1 MATLVRRTG
10 FGQVQ
15 PNHLSAQHNGQ
26 IYAQLPCEA
35 GVFQDEMLENGQ
47 FVKYDYANGVV
58 NLNGSGEWLLVM
70 NEIKLYDE
78 RKQGYKNFVY
88 RAADFT
94 DNKMYPRLLR
104 VELNDLF
111 TTNTFGHNTSETA
124 QTQGITLT
132 VGDPLSID
140 SSTGYLV
147 AGAASAGEPEF
158 EVVQEY
164 YLADGQPA
172 VKVRRVK

>member
-1 MATLVRRTG
+1 MATLVKRIG

-26 IYAQLPCEA
+26 IYAQLPCEE
-35 GVFQDEMLENGQ
+35 GVFEDEMLENGQ

-78 RKQGYKNFVY
+78 RDWGYKNFVY
-88 RAADFT
+88 RAEDFT
-94 DNKMYPRLLR
+94 DKRMYPRLLR
-104 VELNDLF
+104 IELNDLF
-111 TTNTFGHNTSETA
+111 TTNTFGHNNSKTAETE
-124 QTQGITLT
+124 GVELT
-132 VGDPLSID
+132 VGDKLMVD
-140 SSTGYLV
+140 AETGYLV
-147 AGAASAGEPEF
+147 PGEAEDGEPSF

-172 VKVRRVK
+172 VKVRRIK

>member
-1 MATLVRRTG
+1 MATIKRIG

-26 IYAQLPCEA
+26 IYAQLPCEE
-35 GVFQDEMLENGQ
+35 GVFEDEMLENGQ

-58 NLNGSGEWLLVM
+58 NLSGSGEWLLVM

-94 DNKMYPRLLR
+94 DNRILASWTTDLNRNFFIYILLKCFFSAR
-104 VELNDLF
+104 KVIKKF
-111 TTNTFGHNTSETA
+111 S
-124 QTQGITLT
+124 
-132 VGDPLSID
+132 
-140 SSTGYLV
+140 YL
-147 AGAASAGEPEF
+147 
-158 EVVQEY
+158 
-164 YLADGQPA
+164 
-172 VKVRRVK
+172 